1 MIFENSPSTNT
12 PSLPIYRYYFKKN
25 IGNLYIVKEIAENS
39 PVFPWKQIVARITE
53 AWTGASEFSCPC
65 SMMKLRI

>member
-12 PSLPIYRYYFKKN
+12 LSLPIYRCYFKKN

-39 PVFPWKQIVARITE
+39 PVFSF
-53 AWTGASEFSCPC
+53 GN
-65 SMMKLRI
+65 KLWLVLRKHGPVPVNFLVHA